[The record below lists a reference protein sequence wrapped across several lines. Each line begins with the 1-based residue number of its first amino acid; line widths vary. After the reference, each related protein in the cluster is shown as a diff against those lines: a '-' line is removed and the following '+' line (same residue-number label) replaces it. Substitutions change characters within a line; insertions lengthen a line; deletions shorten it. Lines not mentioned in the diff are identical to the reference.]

1 MKYSVKKSI
10 LGFEDIT
17 DVEITEIDDMFS
29 TLKDANNP
37 DISFTL
43 VNPYVLREY
52 SFDVSKSVE
61 ALLNITEDSKISVY
75 NVVVIKKPLEDS
87 CVNFLAPLVINN
99 DTQELAQEVLDGKE
113 HPDFGMAESIKS
125 FLK

>member
-1 MKYSVKKSI
+1 MKYEVKKSI

-17 DVEITEIDDMFS
+17 EVEITEIDDMFS

-37 DISFTL
+37 EISFTL

-52 SFDVSKSVE
+52 SFDVSKNVE
-61 ALLNITEDSKISVY
+61 TLINITDSSKVSVY
-75 NVVVIKKPLEDS
+75 NVVVIKKPLEES
-87 CVNFLAPLVINN
+87 CVNFLAPLIINN
-99 DTQELAQEVLDGKE
+99 DTNELAQEVLDGKE
-113 HPDFGMAESIKS
+113 HPDYGMTESIKS